1 MSAKRKYRRILIG
14 LLVIS
19 TIFTCFFTYRMIDEM
34 IPDEISII
42 EGSEANL
49 KSNLL
54 VRYTVKEEEMQEVDF
69 QTSKNAFSRQ
79 DTAAKEYKI
88 QADLFGFIHF
98 KDVEVNVIQNQKLIP
113 GGMQVGIYLQ
123 TKGVMI
129 IGTSQIGGMD
139 GMKYEP
145 ADNIVKPD
153 DYIVS
158 LNGIT
163 VSSKSQLIFLVNKYG
178 NDDIILGL
186 NRNGTY
192 LETRMTPIRTAENEY
207 KLGIWVRDDTQG
219 IGTLTYITENG
230 EFGALGHGISDVDTG
245 ALLSSENG
253 TLYMADIWGIKKG
266 ESGNPGGLLGS
277 IEYEADNVIGMITD
291 NNSHGIFGKADKNL
305 MKACKYP
312 ALSIGLKQEV
322 TAGPAKI
329 LCALQDEVEEYEIEI
344 VSVDYANN
352 EKSKGMVIRITDPEL
367 LSKTN
372 GIVQGMSGSP
382 IIQNG
387 KLIGAVT
394 HVFVKDPARGYGIF
408 IETMLSENSAD

>member
-14 LLVIS
+14 LLIIS
-19 TIFTCFFTYRMIDEM
+19 TIFTCFFTYHMIDEM

-42 EGSEANL
+42 EGTEANL

-54 VRYTVKEEEMQEVDF
+54 VQYTVKKEEMQEVDF
-69 QTSKNAFSRQ
+69 QTSKHALQ
-79 DTAAKEYKI
+79 DKAAGEYKI
-88 QADLFGFIHF
+88 QADLFGLIHF
-98 KDVEVNVIQNQKLIP
+98 KDVDVNVIRNQKLIP
-113 GGMQVGIYLQ
+113 GGIQVGIYLQ

-129 IGTSQIGGMD
+129 IGTSPISGMD

-145 ADNIVKPD
+145 AENIVKPD

-158 LNGIT
+158 LNGEN
-163 VSSKSQLIFLVNKYG
+163 VSSKSQLMFLVNKYG

-186 NRNGTY
+186 NRNGAY
-192 LETRMTPIRTAENEY
+192 LETRITPIRTAEDEY

-219 IGTLTYITENG
+219 IGTLTYITEQG

-277 IEYEADNVIGMITD
+277 IEYEEDNVIGVITD

-305 MKACKYP
+305 TKACKYP

-352 EKSKGMVIRITDPEL
+352 EKSKGMVIQITDPEL
-367 LSKTN
+367 LAKTN

-394 HVFVKDPARGYGIF
+394 HVFVKEPAKGYGIF
-408 IETMLSENSAD
+408 IETMLSENSSD